1 MRSRAGWAGVLGV
14 SLALLAVF
22 WPSFDFSF
30 LRWDD
35 PVNVTENPLL
45 LRPSWASLGQI
56 WNAAYEGLYVP
67 LTYSVW
73 LAVVAIAG
81 TPPSPAVF
89 HGLNTVTHLVNV
101 LLVFAWFFRL
111 LACAGSSVAWQRGA
125 GAAVG
130 ALIFAI
136 HPLQVEPVAWVT
148 CFRDLL
154 SATFALL
161 TLHLVLGTADDR
173 EGVGE
178 PARGGSQ
185 VQPADSGPR
194 RFLAPSVKAQILAG
208 LTFSLALLA
217 KPSVASLPF
226 VVGAVSLLVRREG
239 LLLAVGRAAPFA
251 ALSIVAI
258 WVTRQAQHGAGAA
271 EAPLWLR
278 PLVALDALQFYL
290 AKLLW
295 PASLSL
301 DYGRTTT
308 SLSQAGALAW
318 CWVLPLLVLGGAW
331 ALRRRWPPALL
342 GAAVFVATLLPTLGL
357 VSFAFQSFS
366 NVADRYAYLALL
378 GPGLWAAFAVQRFGT
393 KALAPLGLAL
403 LALGVT
409 CRLTL
414 VPWRGNEPLFTRTL
428 EVSPHSAMAATNLGL
443 TLLERGDAAGALS
456 LFERAVASN
465 PDYLVA
471 VENLG
476 TTLVDL
482 RRYAEA
488 IPHLQRALKQGVPS
502 ADLEVN
508 LGAALV
514 LSGSID
520 EGVTH
525 YRRALE
531 LNPRF
536 AQAYSNLGAVELAYG
551 RYDAAAKLFQQA
563 VQLAPQNQ
571 AFRRNLERARALG
584 AGAAP

>member
-1 MRSRAGWAGVLGV
+1 MRTRVVWAGAVVVAVV
-14 SLALLAVF
+14 SLVVF

-35 PVNVTENPLL
+35 PVNVTENPFL
-45 LRPSWASLGQI
+45 LRPSWGSLAQI
-56 WNAAYEGLYVP
+56 WSAAYEGLYVP

-73 LAVVAIAG
+73 LLVVTFAG
-81 TPPSPAVF
+81 PPPSPAVF
-89 HGLNTVTHLVNV
+89 HGLSTVTHLINA
-101 LLVFAWFFRL
+101 LLAFAWLFRL
-111 LACAGSSVAWQRGA
+111 LPEGGEAPPWRRGA

-130 ALIFAI
+130 ALLFAV

-154 SATFALL
+154 SATFGLL
-161 TLHLVLGTADDR
+161 TLHLLLR
-173 EGVGE
+173 
-178 PARGGSQ
+178 PAG
-185 VQPADSGPR
+185 A
-194 RFLAPSVKAQILAG
+194 KAQLLAG
-208 LTFSLALLA
+208 LTFALALLA
-217 KPSVASLPF
+217 KPSVASLPL
-226 VVGAVSLLVRREG
+226 VVGAVSLLFTGEG
-239 LLLAVGRAAPFA
+239 LLVAARRMAPLAL
-251 ALSIVAI
+251 LSIVAV
-258 WVTRQAQHGAGAA
+258 WVTRQAQHAPG
-271 EAPLWLR
+271 EADPLWMR
-278 PLVALDALQFYL
+278 PLVALDSLQFYL
-290 AKLLW
+290 TKLLW

-301 DYGRTTT
+301 DYGRTTA
-308 SLSQAGALAW
+308 SLWQAGAFAW
-318 CWVLPLLVLGGAW
+318 CWILPLLLLAGAW

-342 GAAVFVATLLPTLGL
+342 GAAIFVAALLPTLGL
-357 VSFAFQSFS
+357 VGFAFQSFS

-378 GPGLWAAFAVQRFGT
+378 GPALWAAFAVQRLGL
-393 KALAPLGLAL
+393 KAAVPLGLAL
-403 LALGVT
+403 VVLAML
-409 CRLTL
+409 CRQTL
-414 VPWRGNEPLFTRTL
+414 SPWRDNESLFSRTL
-428 EVSPHSAMAATNLGL
+428 EVSPKSAMAATNLGL
-443 TLLERGDAAGALS
+443 TRLERGDAQAALA

-465 PDYLVA
+465 PNYLVA

-488 IPHLQRALKQGVPS
+488 IPHLSRALKQGVPS

-520 EGVTH
+520 EGVAH

-551 RYDAAAKLFQQA
+551 RYDAAQKLFEQA

-571 AFRRNLERARALG
+571 AFRRNLEKARALG
-584 AGAAP
+584 ATSQAQ

>member
-1 MRSRAGWAGVLGV
+1 MRSRTVWAGVVVVVLV
-14 SLALLAVF
+14 SLVAF

-35 PVNVTENPLL
+35 PVNVTENPYL
-45 LRPSWASLGQI
+45 LRPSWASLPKI
-56 WNAAYEGLYVP
+56 WNAPYEGLYVP

-73 LAVVAIAG
+73 LLVVAVAG
-81 TPPSPAVF
+81 PPPSPAVF
-89 HGLNTVTHLVNV
+89 HGLSTATHLVNA
-101 LLVFAWFFRL
+101 LLVFAWLFRL
-111 LACAGSSVAWQRGA
+111 LPGGGEAPPWHRAGGAAA
-125 GAAVG
+125 GALLFAV
-130 ALIFAI
+130 

-154 SATFALL
+154 SATFGLL
-161 TLHLVLGTADDR
+161 TLHLMLRPA
-173 EGVGE
+173 GVKGL
-178 PARGGSQ
+178 S
-185 VQPADSGPR
+185 
-194 RFLAPSVKAQILAG
+194 LAG
-208 LTFSLALLA
+208 ITFALALLA
-217 KPSVASLPF
+217 KPSVASLPL
-226 VVGAVSLLVRREG
+226 VVGAVSLLLQREG
-239 LLLAVGRAAPFA
+239 VLMVARRTAPLAL
-251 ALSIVAI
+251 LSIVAV
-258 WVTRQAQHGAGAA
+258 WVTRQAQHAPG
-271 EAPLWLR
+271 EADPLWMR
-278 PLVALDALQFYL
+278 PLVALDSLQFYL

-301 DYGRTTT
+301 DYGRTTAR
-308 SLSQAGALAW
+308 LMQAGSFAW
-318 CWVLPLLVLGGAW
+318 CWLLPLLLLGGAW

-342 GAAVFVATLLPTLGL
+342 GAAIFVAALLPTLGL
-357 VSFAFQSFS
+357 VGFAFQSFS

-378 GPGLWAAFAVQRFGT
+378 GPAVWVAFAVQRSGL
-393 KALAPLGLAL
+393 KATAPISVAL
-403 LALGVT
+403 LVLLVL
-409 CRLTL
+409 CRQTL
-414 VPWRGNEPLFTRTL
+414 SPWKDNESLFSRTL

-443 TLLERGDAAGALS
+443 TRLERGDAGAALA
-456 LFERAVASN
+456 LFERAVASSPN
-465 PDYLVA
+465 YLVA

-488 IPHLQRALKQGVPS
+488 IPHLSRALKQGVPS

-520 EGVTH
+520 EGVAH

-551 RYDAAAKLFQQA
+551 RYGAAEKLFEQA

-571 AFRRNLERARALG
+571 AFRRNLEKARALG
-584 AGAAP
+584 ETSRLP